1 MNFFKKIMTNGVF
14 NTMIDENVSVRGRR
28 TAWVVV
34 TTLFLLAI
42 IAEILLI
49 FVYDIVIWRVMII
62 FFLSVTVIALLSLY
76 IRLWHHIVKRRRNRK
91 KEEIEKKLRVKAQIK
106 AETSTNTENV
116 YKTEK
121 L

>member
-1 MNFFKKIMTNGVF
+1 MNFIRKILTNGVF

-28 TAWVVV
+28 IAWVVV
-34 TTLFLLAI
+34 TTLFILAI
-42 IAEILLI
+42 IAQILLI

-76 IRLWHHIVKRRRNRK
+76 FRLWHHLVKRRRNKK
-91 KEEIEKKLRVKAQIK
+91 KEAIEKELRIRAQVRAEEKANLG
-106 AETSTNTENV
+106 EV